1 MGADDTLLDVIEKAG
16 REGLVRG
23 MRRRKFTRGEVIYRD
38 GDPGDAIQLIDQGH
52 ALLRISTPM
61 GDEVILDVAGPG
73 DVLGISGLL
82 TPGRRHVGTATALGP
97 LATRS
102 LPWSDVQHL
111 RDVEPRLERLLTAM
125 LARQQQRLL
134 GYVLDAFYV
143 SADVRV
149 LRRLEE
155 LSDTIGTTHDDGTV
169 IAISQSDLGAMA
181 GTTRPT
187 ANRALTVAQAEG
199 IVTLGRGRIT
209 VLDARRLA
217 RRAGRT

>member
-1 MGADDTLLDVIEKAG
+1 MGSDDSLPDVMEKAV
-16 REGLVRG
+16 RDGLVRS

-73 DVLGISGLL
+73 EVLGISGLL

-102 LPWSDVQHL
+102 LPWSDVQSL
-111 RDVEPRLERLLTAM
+111 RDREPRVERLLTAM
-125 LARQQQRLL
+125 LARQQQRLI

-149 LRRLEE
+149 LRRLDE
-155 LSDTIGTTHDDGTV
+155 LCDTIGTAHDHGTV

-187 ANRALTVAQAEG
+187 ANRSLTVAQAEG
-199 IVTLGRGRIT
+199 IVALDRGRIT
-209 VLDARRLA
+209 VLDRRDLA
-217 RRAGRT
+217 RRAARS